1 MVTSPPSRTPV
12 AGGFFLVLSLM
23 AGVLIGATQGQ
34 TTAGF
39 FIGLGVGVT
48 LLVAIWLIDKR
59 RG

>member
-1 MVTSPPSRTPV
+1 MATPPPRTPI
-12 AGGFFLVLSLM
+12 AGGFFLILSLM

-39 FIGLGVGVT
+39 FIGLGIGLMLV
-48 LLVAIWLIDKR
+48 VAIWVIDRR

>member
-1 MVTSPPSRTPV
+1 MATPSRTPV
-12 AGGFFLVLSLM
+12 SGGFFLILSLM

-39 FIGLGVGVT
+39 FIGLGIGLI
-48 LLVAIWLIDKR
+48 LLVAIWQIDKR